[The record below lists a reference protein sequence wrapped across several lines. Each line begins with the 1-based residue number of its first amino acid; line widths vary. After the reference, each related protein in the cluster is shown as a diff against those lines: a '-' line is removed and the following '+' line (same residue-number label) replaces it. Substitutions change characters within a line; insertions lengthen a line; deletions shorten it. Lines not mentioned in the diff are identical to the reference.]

1 MANDRARGV
10 YCLANDHVLH
20 WFAAFARSLR
30 VHNPD
35 MPVWLIPFDSMVSE
49 VLKLCEKHCFNV
61 VRDPSLEVLDGLGRM
76 LYPNSHVA
84 QHAFRKFLMFWGPLR
99 EYLFLDS
106 DIVVLEPL
114 DALFEMLESSNAQ
127 LIYWDQDH
135 EQVYRKGSFRD
146 HMIQRYDSKGINT
159 GALLARRDV
168 LTLEQVENA
177 GRNVLWHRDQ
187 FANTLEQ
194 PFFNYCLDRGHARMT
209 YIGDVVNK
217 TVKVWAG
224 APGLGI
230 PRGPTRS
237 ATESETQVASWT
249 PFIHWAGY
257 KLHWNIPYR
266 TLFQC
271 YGTIP
276 HRTWL
281 GPWLWLSLAN
291 TLMGLLRPK

>member
-1 MANDRARGV
+1 
-10 YCLANDHVLH
+10 
-20 WFAAFARSLR
+20 
-30 VHNPD
+30 
-35 MPVWLIPFDSMVSE
+35 MPVWLIPFDGRVSE
-49 VLKLCEKHCFNV
+49 VLNLCEKHRFNV
-61 VRDPSLEVLDGLGRM
+61 VRDSSLEVLDGLGTM
-76 LYPNSHVA
+76 LYPNSYVA
-84 QHAFRKFLMFWGPLR
+84 QHAFRKFLIFWGPLH

-106 DIVVLEPL
+106 DIIVLEPL
-114 DALFEMLESSNAQ
+114 DAVFEMLDSSNAQ

-146 HMIQRYDSKGINT
+146 HMIQRYNSKGINT
-159 GALLARRDV
+159 GALLGRRDV
-168 LTLEQVENA
+168 LTIEQVENA
-177 GRNVLWHRDQ
+177 GRNVLPHRDQ

-194 PFFNYCLDRGHARMT
+194 PFFNYCLDRAKARMT

-217 TVKVWAG
+217 TVRVWAG
-224 APGLGI
+224 VPGLGI
-230 PRGPTRS
+230 PRWGTRS
-237 ATESETQVASWT
+237 ATESDTRVASWT

-281 GPWLWLSLAN
+281 SPRLWLSLAQ
-291 TLMGLLRPK
+291 TLMGLLRPT